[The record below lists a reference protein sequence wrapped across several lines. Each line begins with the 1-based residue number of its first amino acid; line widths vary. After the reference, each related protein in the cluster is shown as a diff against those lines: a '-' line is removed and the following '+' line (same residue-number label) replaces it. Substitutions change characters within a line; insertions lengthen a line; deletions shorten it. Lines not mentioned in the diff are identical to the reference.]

1 MENCSGPFKEP
12 AIPEWGFIPPGD
24 AMSDSFFK
32 NDPEEKPQNDIPELE
47 QDVDSGPS
55 DSNKKDGF
63 ASEEG
68 RMAAVLA
75 YIPFLCF
82 IPLLNMKDNK
92 EARFHARQGVML
104 FLIEIVGALFLI
116 DGISDF
122 VFKVILIF
130 AFALSVAG
138 IIFAMQGKSYR
149 LPIIGDL
156 ADKAK
161 L

>member
-1 MENCSGPFKEP
+1 MGI
-12 AIPEWGFIPPGD
+12 IPQGD

-32 NDPEEKPQNDIPELE
+32 NDPEEQPPQEVPVLDQETGHNRSESVPKSE
-47 QDVDSGPS
+47 
-55 DSNKKDGF
+55 GF
-63 ASEEG
+63 TSEEG

-82 IPLLNMKDNK
+82 IPLLNMRDNK
-92 EARFHARQGVML
+92 EAQFHARQGVML
-104 FLIEIVGALFLI
+104 FLIELVGGLFLI

-122 VFKVILIF
+122 VFKVILVL
-130 AFALSVAG
+130 AFGLSLAG
-138 IIFAMQGKSYR
+138 IIFALQGRNYHF
-149 LPIIGDL
+149 PIIGDL

>member
-1 MENCSGPFKEP
+1 
-12 AIPEWGFIPPGD
+12 
-24 AMSDSFFK
+24 MSDSFFK
-32 NDPEEKPQNDIPELE
+32 NDPEEQPPKEIPVLNQDAGHNRPGDIPKSE
-47 QDVDSGPS
+47 
-55 DSNKKDGF
+55 GF
-63 ASEEG
+63 TSEEG

-82 IPLLNMKDNK
+82 IPLLNMRDNK
-92 EARFHARQGVML
+92 EAQFHARQGVML
-104 FLIEIVGALFLI
+104 FLIELVGALFLI

-122 VFKVILIF
+122 VFKVILIL

-138 IIFAMQGKSYR
+138 IIFALQGRSYR

>member
-1 MENCSGPFKEP
+1 
-12 AIPEWGFIPPGD
+12 
-24 AMSDSFFK
+24 MSDSFFK
-32 NDPEEKPQNDIPELE
+32 NDHEEQPADDIPELE
-47 QDVDSGPS
+47 QDIDKNQSES
-55 DSNKKDGF
+55 DNKKEGF
-63 ASEEG
+63 VSEEG

-104 FLIEIVGALFLI
+104 FLIEIVGVLFLI

-122 VFKVILIF
+122 VFKVILIL

-138 IIFAMQGKSYR
+138 IIFALQGKNYR